1 MDIHFETS
9 NKFIPLLRENTDDVT
24 KCSSTSIASAN
35 SKKPHPIILISHFEK
50 KKEEDQIYVSPR
62 IILKI
67 SHQLQYLTMATMPV
81 Y

>member
-24 KCSSTSIASAN
+24 KCSSTSIASPN
-35 SKKPHPIILISHFEK
+35 SKKPHPIISISRFEK
-50 KKEEDQIYVSPR
+50 KKEDQISVSPR

-67 SHQLQYLTMATMPV
+67 SRQLQYLTMTAMPV